1 MEIRDV
7 IQFGLTAT
15 YTRVLRSVEDVS
27 DVEARQVPNNL
38 SPLIWQLG
46 HLALSDGGFLR
57 LSGGTSPAP
66 EAFKGFFR
74 TGSGGAA
81 DYPSLA
87 DVKAVAEAVQ
97 RDLMQLAQLGEFS
110 QRVESRNFTNVGEML
125 IFAGYHRGYH
135 VGKMNTLRALLGK
148 PRLFG

>member
-1 MEIRDV
+1 VEIRDV

-27 DVEARQVPNNL
+27 DVEARQIPHNL

-46 HLALSDGGFLR
+46 HVALTDSAFLR
-57 LSGGTSPAP
+57 LSGGISPAP
-66 EAFKGFFR
+66 ESFKGFFR

-87 DVKAVAEAVQ
+87 DVKTVAEAVQ
-97 RDLMQLAQLGEFS
+97 RDLMQLTQLGELS
-110 QRVESRNFTNVGEML
+110 HRVESRNFTTVGEML

-135 VGKMNTLRALLGK
+135 VGKMTTLRALLGK